1 MGMGTVQK
9 GQKGYRRRP
18 AFTPMSEINVT
29 PMVDVMLVLLIVFMV
44 SAPLLTVG
52 VQVDLPQTK
61 ASALTSNDEPLVVT
75 IDGKGQIFI
84 QDTAINQKNL
94 VPKLEAIT
102 HHKKDTK
109 IFIKADK
116 VLPYG
121 KVMTAMGLISEAGYA
136 KVSLMTEIQESTPT
150 RKRR

>member
-1 MGMGTVQK
+1 MGMGSVQK
-9 GQKGYRRRP
+9 GSKSYRRRA

-52 VQVDLPQTK
+52 VQVDLPKTK
-61 ASALTSNDEPLVVT
+61 ASALSSNDEPLVLT
-75 IDGKGQIFI
+75 LDGKGGLFI
-84 QDTAINQKNL
+84 QDTPITVKNL

-102 HHKKDTK
+102 NHKKDTK

-116 VLPYG
+116 KLSYG
-121 KVMTAMGLISEAGYA
+121 NVMNVMGLISDAGYA
-136 KVSLMTEIQESTPT
+136 KVSLMTEVQESAPT
-150 RKRR
+150 RKRK